1 MVNLEGEHK
10 VYIIDFGLSCIS
22 DNVENQAVD
31 IFVLEKSLY
40 CEENSSR
47 FADELVK
54 VFFIGYKK
62 FSTNYKNIKKRLEE
76 VKLRGRKKLAFG

>member
-1 MVNLEGEHK
+1 MVNLEKEHK
-10 VYIIDFGLSCIS
+10 VYIIDFGLSFIS

-31 IFVLEKSLY
+31 IFVLEKSLF
-40 CEENSSR
+40 CEENGSR

-62 FSTNYKNIKKRLEE
+62 
-76 VKLRGRKKLAFG
+76 